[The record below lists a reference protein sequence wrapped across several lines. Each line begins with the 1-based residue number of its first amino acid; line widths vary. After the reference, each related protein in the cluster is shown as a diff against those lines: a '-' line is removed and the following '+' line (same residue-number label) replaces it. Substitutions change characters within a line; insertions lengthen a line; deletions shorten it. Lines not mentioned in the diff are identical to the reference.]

1 MGKSIVG
8 IMMTLMLPMKMMNW
22 RNSLAFQEKLLRLFL
37 VKKRKLR
44 KKMTINHQLK
54 EHQLKEHQLKEHQL
68 KEHQLKELPL
78 REPLQKKPQ
87 LMQHLP
93 KLLLLK
99 KLQLNSHYIDF
110 IITSLLLDL
119 SPSIDIFTFV
129 LKRRSTNKQKQD
141 L

>member
-1 MGKSIVG
+1 
-8 IMMTLMLPMKMMNW
+8 MMTLMLPMKMMNW
-22 RNSLAFQEKLLRLFL
+22 RNSLAFQEKLLR
-37 VKKRKLR
+37 
-44 KKMTINHQLK
+44 N
-54 EHQLKEHQLKEHQL
+54 HQLKEHQLKEHQL

-110 IITSLLLDL
+110 IITSILLGL

-129 LKRRSTNKQKQD
+129 LKKRSTNKQKFKEKK
-141 L
+141 

>member
-1 MGKSIVG
+1 
-8 IMMTLMLPMKMMNW
+8 MTLMLPMKMMNW

-44 KKMTINHQLK
+44 KKMTRNHQLK

-68 KEHQLKELPL
+68 KEHQLK
-78 REPLQKKPQ
+78 
-87 LMQHLP
+87 
-93 KLLLLK
+93 LLLLK

-110 IITSLLLDL
+110 IITSILLGL

-129 LKRRSTNKQKQD
+129 LKRRSTNKQKFKDQK
-141 L
+141 